1 MIFLCAYPHIT
12 LSIERDPEF
21 SLVTSL
27 LSITLYVGQNT
38 RSISVEIHG
47 KKEFIGS
54 AYTVIMSSGVYTFE
68 NLFLT

>member
-12 LSIERDPEF
+12 LSIERE
-21 SLVTSL
+21 
-27 LSITLYVGQNT
+27 YVGQNT
-38 RSISVEIHG
+38 RSISVGIYG

-68 NLFLT
+68 NLFLTWNKISGASEVI